1 MAKQATS
8 SEEGINSDPV
18 ENAEELEESTT
29 TSTPEGLAGDKTI
42 SQDDFN
48 KLAGKIRQEAR
59 DAATKK
65 VYAEVL
71 GKAGVKSVEELVAAV
86 EAQKTSAQEKMTELE
101 RLNSELEEAR
111 DKASSLEQGNKEL
124 TVKTKEA
131 LLKSSVVALA
141 AGKFQDAEVAF
152 KLLDRSGVTV
162 SDDGTVEGVEAALAS
177 LAEQYPFLKRKG
189 VSSTNPTN
197 PNEPT
202 APAGRTDQER
212 RNEYFG
218 QQGNEFWKGRGVQR
232 IIKEENS

>member
-8 SEEGINSDPV
+8 PDEGINSDPV
-18 ENAEELEESTT
+18 ETDEELEEAL

-65 VYAEVL
+65 AYAEVL
-71 GKAGVKSVEELVAAV
+71 GKAGVKTVEELVAAV

-101 RLNSELEEAR
+101 RLNSELEDAR
-111 DKASSLEQGNKEL
+111 SLASSLEQGNKEL
-124 TVKTKEA
+124 TVRAKEA

-141 AGKFQDAEVAF
+141 AGRFQDAEVAF
-152 KLLDRSGVTV
+152 RLLNRSGVTV

-177 LAEQYPFLKRKG
+177 LAEQYPFLKRRA
-189 VSSTNPTN
+189 VSSTNPAN
-197 PNEPT
+197 PNEPKG
-202 APAGRTDQER
+202 AEGRTDQER